1 MHACLSLFSNPA
13 TDLRDLQDD
22 SDFQYKSFRDYFPL
36 LVTLMMGFVLL
47 SKLSERLNRHT
58 YQRVGSGS
66 GPGIAQ
72 GNGRPNRLVFLS
84 LFTTAFV
91 LALHGTNSIKLL
103 FVCAVNYSLAKTLG
117 GRAYVAPLAL
127 WLWNLTCLFTIHWNS
142 GLPYGRMHPALD
154 WLDEYQ
160 GLLPRWQINFNI
172 TMLRLLSFSLD
183 THQALLRSQQ
193 TRARNEDDEDSIMT
207 DPRRRASVPLPKH
220 DYSLLNFLLYTLYP
234 PLFIAGP
241 IMTFNDFIRQ
251 LHRPPPIPSR
261 HVLSYAFRLATSV
274 LAMEFVLHFLYVNAI
289 KDAKAWQG
297 ATPMQLSMIGFWNL
311 IVVWLKLL
319 IPWRFFRLWAL
330 ADGVEPPE
338 NMVRC
343 MANNYST
350 LGFWRSWHRSY
361 NLWLIRYIYIP
372 IGGAKNA
379 IAATF
384 LVFSFVAL
392 WHDVSLTL
400 LQWGWLVSLFILPE
414 ILARRLVAGY
424 QKEQQSAA
432 ARNPWWL
439 RHLCALGGVFN
450 ILLMMTANLVGFA
463 IGTDGIVYMWNQLL
477 GGWDGL
483 AFMVAACATLFV
495 GVQVMFEYRQEEARH
510 GIDRKC

>member
-1 MHACLSLFSNPA
+1 MVAF
-13 TDLRDLQDD
+13 
-22 SDFQYKSFRDYFPL
+22 
-36 LVTLMMGFVLL
+36 LVL
-47 SKLSERLNRHT
+47 SKCSELATFKSRSND
-58 YQRVGSGS
+58 YQRVDRASS
-66 GPGIAQ
+66 RRRT
-72 GNGRPNRLVFLS
+72 RPNRLAFLAVF
-84 LFTTAFV
+84 TAIFI
-91 LALHGTNSIKLL
+91 LALHGTNSMKLL
-103 FVCAVNYSLAKTLG
+103 LVCFVNFALAKALG
-117 GRAYVAPLAL
+117 GRAYIAPLAL
-127 WLWNLTCLFTIHWNS
+127 WIWNLTCLFTIHWNN
-142 GLPYGRMHPALD
+142 GLPYGGMHSALE

-183 THQALLRSQQ
+183 VHQAKLSSAGHM
-193 TRARNEDDEDSIMT
+193 ARTQRGGDDYTDEDKIVS
-207 DPRRRASVPLPKH
+207 DARQRASIPLKKD
-220 DYSLLNFLLYTLYP
+220 DYSMLQYLLYALYP

-241 IMTFNDFIRQ
+241 IMTFNDFTRQ
-251 LHRPPPIPSR
+251 LHRPLSIPPR
-261 HVLSYAFRLATSV
+261 HVASYAIRLAASI
-274 LAMEFVLHFLYVNAI
+274 LSMEFVLHFLYVNAI

-297 ATPMQLSMIGFWNL
+297 ATPMELSMIGFWNL

-372 IGGAKNA
+372 IGGSKNA
-379 IAATF
+379 VAATF

-414 ILARRLVAGY
+414 ILARKLVSGW
-424 QKEQQSAA
+424 QKEQPTAA

-439 RHLCALGGVFN
+439 RHLSACGGVFN

-463 IGTDGIVYMWNQLL
+463 IGTDGILYMWNQLL
-477 GGWDGL
+477 GGWNGL
-483 AFMVAACATLFV
+483 GFMVAACATLFV
-495 GVQVMFEYRQEEARH
+495 GVQVMSEYRQEEARH